1 MYLGRVGVPKTS
13 RDTKKDCEKP
23 GCPSDHPGQG
33 ARPWRRGDRMS
44 ATSANGTFRTCRD
57 SLTMSAYRGILL
69 QKSFCITDCK
79 FSGPYVRRS
88 NDHLGLHHTAMNSQA
103 TSVTAWRLFRSA
115 ISARLVCLREIGR
128 TAFWDVCNTI
138 CVTADIS
145 VVCV

>member
-1 MYLGRVGVPKTS
+1 MTSGLPRLADILSARQHVRKVP
-13 RDTKKDCEKP
+13 
-23 GCPSDHPGQG
+23 
-33 ARPWRRGDRMS
+33 
-44 ATSANGTFRTCRD
+44 
-57 SLTMSAYRGILL
+57 ILL

-88 NDHLGLHHTAMNSQA
+88 NNHLGLHHTAMNSQA